1 MEDTMSSYS
10 FSHQFYQRWTCAP
23 EPIRAAI
30 TQELKDITTLL
41 QTETPFESFVFS
53 THDLDAHLDNLYE
66 NHDAEQA
73 IAKAIADK
81 QAQAR
86 ATAEKERLE
95 EQQKIQAAE
104 EAKRKA
110 EAKIEQETRLR
121 EEAEAAQQAPQKN
134 EPLAADKNSSDKNN
148 LDAKTSITHAN
159 DTSKVTAPS
168 VDNVDKVDKVDNSA
182 DSNAAKAQPTEPSNA
197 VKADVNNNSNASS
210 ENKTVSEHAN
220 VISGNAISDSHIAND
235 KRIKEDSSIKTI
247 NDKAS
252 AAIKLALKG
261 AKLNTT
267 HQELIREL
275 EMQIDDYL
283 SEQMMLMS
291 ENLKSWLR
299 AEMTQNLSEDKVETN
314 IESQKN

>member
-53 THDLDAHLDNLYE
+53 IHDLDEHVDELYE
-66 NHDAEQA
+66 NHEAEQA
-73 IAKAIADK
+73 IAQAIADK

-95 EQQKIQAAE
+95 EEERIKAAEDAKLEE
-104 EAKRKA
+104 EAKLK
-110 EAKIEQETRLR
+110 EAARLH
-121 EEAEAAQQAPQKN
+121 EEAEAAQKEQLKN
-134 EPLAADKNSSDKNN
+134 EQLVAARNSLDNKAASIDSSQTNTDSNIANSAANN
-148 LDAKTSITHAN
+148 LSENTVAEK
-159 DTSKVTAPS
+159 
-168 VDNVDKVDKVDNSA
+168 
-182 DSNAAKAQPTEPSNA
+182 SNAAKNDT
-197 VKADVNNNSNASS
+197 
-210 ENKTVSEHAN
+210 
-220 VISGNAISDSHIAND
+220 ISDTLSKND
-235 KRIKEDSSIKTI
+235 KDIKNDNGIKNDNSIKAL

-252 AAIKLALKG
+252 AAIKLALKD
-261 AKLNTT
+261 AKLSAT

-299 AEMTQNLSEDKVETN
+299 AEVTQHLGEQDKSVTHEDAQ
-314 IESQKN
+314 ES